1 VNRKSRF
8 AIAPILALG
17 LLVLPSLAI
26 ASPVIVQGT
35 TDVRDAGLL
44 EEVIEPGFHAAYPQ
58 YELKYIAVG
67 TGQAI
72 TNAKAGQG
80 DALMVHAPSQE
91 KPLVEEGYCA

>member
-1 VNRKSRF
+1 VAISCLAVP
-8 AIAPILALG
+8 AIA
-17 LLVLPSLAI
+17 V

-44 EEVIEPGFHAAYPQ
+44 EAVIEPGFHAAYPQ

-72 TNAKAGQG
+72 ANAKA
-80 DALMVHAPSQE
+80 ARAMP
-91 KPLVEEGYCA
+91 